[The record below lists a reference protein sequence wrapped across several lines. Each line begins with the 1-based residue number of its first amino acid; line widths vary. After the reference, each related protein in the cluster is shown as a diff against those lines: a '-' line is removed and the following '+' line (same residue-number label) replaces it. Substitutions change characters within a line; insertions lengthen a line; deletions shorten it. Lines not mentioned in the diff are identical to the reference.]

1 MILARQDACTI
12 DVRWSTNLSF
22 LRLSEIRALQ
32 GGETILCVFLMGSNG
47 FLEILA
53 NVFTLSLM
61 FLLDLWWAYM
71 QNFQNML
78 RTLCLFSGSMMCVSK
93 LSMNA

>member
-1 MILARQDACTI
+1 
-12 DVRWSTNLSF
+12 
-22 LRLSEIRALQ
+22 
-32 GGETILCVFLMGSNG
+32 MGSNG